1 MADIVK
7 TRSNLQLTAE
17 FVDND
22 DRILTLDNPA
32 SLTTAQFAD
41 SINAI
46 GEYIKDNNA
55 IIGDKEGANFLR
67 FKSAKKVTTTST
79 IYDLT

>member
-1 MADIVK
+1 MADLVK
-7 TRSNLQLTAE
+7 TKSALQMVAE

-22 DRILTLDNPA
+22 DRAITLDNPA

-41 SINAI
+41 SINAV
-46 GEYIKDNNA
+46 GDYIKTNNV

-67 FKSAKKVTTTST
+67 FKSAKKIVTTSI

>member
-7 TRSNLQLTAE
+7 TKSTLQIVAE

-22 DRILTLDNPA
+22 DRAITLDNPA

-41 SINAI
+41 SINAV
-46 GEYIKDNNA
+46 GDYVKANNV
-55 IIGDKEGANFLR
+55 IIGDKDGATFLR

-79 IYDLT
+79 IYDLS